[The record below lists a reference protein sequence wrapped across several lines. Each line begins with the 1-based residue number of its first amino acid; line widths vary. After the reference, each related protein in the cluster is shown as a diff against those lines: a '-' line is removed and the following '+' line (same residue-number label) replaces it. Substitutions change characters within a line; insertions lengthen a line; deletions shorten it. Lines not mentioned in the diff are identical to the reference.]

1 LRRDI
6 IMAPFFKV
14 YHNDDRIQE
23 DIAILKSNQV
33 EKENIYVLSHDD
45 DRTDRIASNA
55 DANTIGAAEQGLADA
70 VKTTF
75 EKQGDELR
83 NKFENIGFSKEE
95 ATEYEAELDKGGVFL
110 IVTDAN
116 GVDLDAALS

>member
-1 LRRDI
+1 
-6 IMAPFFKV
+6 MAPFFKV
-14 YHNDDRIQE
+14 YHNDDKIQE

>member
-1 LRRDI
+1 
-6 IMAPFFKV
+6 MAPFFKV

-70 VKTTF
+70 
-75 EKQGDELR
+75 KQGDELR